1 MYQIRQLQ
9 QEIHNST
16 TNLKITSCVGLSGTT
31 WMQEI
36 VPLIVSQGDPEVV
49 DTVPNWVRVPWLEST
64 KTRDLNLEQKP
75 SPRVFSTHFHYNM
88 MSTDFLKVKPRVRD
102 AAWSHTGSLW
112 KDKKTM
118 DMSLN
123 TAIYIFRTICILMI
137 YYLVIE

>member
-112 KDKKTM
+112 KDKKNNGHVLEHCYLYI
-118 DMSLN
+118 LN
-123 TAIYIFRTICILMI
+123 MCILMI